1 MRWSVRGGFGSR
13 SYRKKRRRASR
24 RRWWCRR
31 LSRRLQIPRQ
41 SELQIAVEFRCLGVQ
56 IAARMLSELQQ
67 IVVEFWSLGVQI
79 GERMLSELQIVEFW
93 LPRLQQRCAPPHGE
107 EPMAIARSGTSSWQ
121 NSRSC
126 RRSSLVPMFS
136 MC

>member
-1 MRWSVRGGFGSR
+1 MSWSVWGGCGSR
-13 SYRKKRRRASR
+13 SYRKKSRRASR
-24 RRWWCRR
+24 RRRWCRR
-31 LSRRLQIPRQ
+31 MSRRLQIPRQ

-67 IVVEFWSLGVQI
+67 VEFWSLGVQI

-93 LPRLQQRCAPPHGE
+93 LPRLQQRRAPPHGE

-126 RRSSLVPMFS
+126 RRSSLAPVFS